1 MYRREDQYRP
11 AQKQMRASLYARRR
25 AAYRRR
31 RWFAVL
37 TIVACIM
44 VGVVS
49 QTGISLPSLMPSNE
63 ELARGGSAVGTDDP
77 ALSADRSLA
86 EGTVLSAGSEPTGP
100 AEETTGQARAETSR
114 DDGAGEKQGG
124 DPPQEQ
130 LSAEDS
136 ADEGS
141 SKEPGPPPTASGEPL
156 NVLILGV
163 DRRPSEA
170 EGAPSRSD
178 TIMLAQVSPGSGRV
192 ELLSVPRD
200 LYVEI
205 EPGVNDRINT
215 AYTYGGVEQA
225 KAVMEGL
232 TGVPIDAHAI
242 IDFQG
247 FEDVIDAMGGVE
259 VDVADEIPP
268 KYKIQ
273 DGPQTLNGEQA
284 LFFARYR
291 GTAGGDLDRI
301 QRQQQLLSALRAK
314 ILHWNTVT
322 TLPSMLK
329 IANENADT
337 DLGLFQAIS
346 LGRALVLRG
355 DDDDL
360 SAVQLKGFPTT
371 LDSGAQVLVPDWEA
385 NEGILQ
391 DFRE

>member
-1 MYRREDQYRP
+1 
-11 AQKQMRASLYARRR
+11 MRSALRHRRR

-31 RWFAVL
+31 RWLAVL
-37 TIVACIM
+37 AVVAGVM
-44 VGVVS
+44 VGVAV
-49 QTGISLPSLMPSNE
+49 QTGVSLPSLMPSNE
-63 ELARGGSAVGTDDP
+63 ELARGGSSGGSAEDP
-77 ALSADRSLA
+77 ALAAERSLP
-86 EGTVLSAGSEPTGP
+86 EGTVLSVGRGPSKSQPGDEPTHQAGGAAADQDA
-100 AEETTGQARAETSR
+100 AEPKE
-114 DDGAGEKQGG
+114 DGVSGE
-124 DPPQEQ
+124 
-130 LSAEDS
+130 
-136 ADEGS
+136 
-141 SKEPGPPPTASGEPL
+141 EPSGEEPSEKPEPPPPASGEPL

-163 DRRPSEA
+163 DRRPSEG
-170 EGAPSRSD
+170 EGASSRSD

-200 LYVEI
+200 LLVEV
-205 EPGVNDRINT
+205 EPGVEDRINT

-301 QRQQQLLSALRAK
+301 ERQQQLLAALRAK
-314 ILHWNTVT
+314 MLRWNTVT
-322 TLPSMLK
+322 TLPSMLR
-329 IANENADT
+329 IANENVDT

-346 LGRALVLRG
+346 LGRALVSRG
-355 DDDDL
+355 GEGDL
-360 SAVQLKGFPTT
+360 TAVQLKGYPET
-371 LDSGAQVLVPDWEA
+371 LPSGAQVLVPDWEA
-385 NEGILQ
+385 NEEILQ

>member
-1 MYRREDQYRP
+1 MRSPRRD
-11 AQKQMRASLYARRR
+11 RRR

-31 RWFAVL
+31 RWLAVL
-37 TIVACIM
+37 AVV
-44 VGVVS
+44 VGVLVGVAV
-49 QTGISLPSLMPSNE
+49 QTGVSLPSLMPSNE
-63 ELARGGSAVGTDDP
+63 ELARGGSSGGSAEDP
-77 ALSADRSLA
+77 ALAAERPLP
-86 EGTVLSAGSEPTGP
+86 EGTVLSAGREPSTPQAGDETTDQAGGAAEDQDAASKEEGT
-100 AEETTGQARAETSR
+100 AEEQSS
-114 DDGAGEKQGG
+114 GE
-124 DPPQEQ
+124 
-130 LSAEDS
+130 
-136 ADEGS
+136 
-141 SKEPGPPPTASGEPL
+141 EPSEKPEPPPPASGGPL

-163 DRRPSEA
+163 DRRPSEG
-170 EGAPSRSD
+170 EGASSRSD

-200 LYVEI
+200 LLVEI
-205 EPGVNDRINT
+205 EPGVEDRINT
-215 AYTYGGVEQA
+215 AYTYGGVEGA

-301 QRQQQLLSALRAK
+301 ERQQQLLAALRAK
-314 ILHWNTVT
+314 MLRWNTVT
-322 TLPSMLK
+322 TLPSMLR
-329 IANENADT
+329 IANENVDT

-346 LGRALVLRG
+346 LGRALVSRG
-355 DDDDL
+355 GEGDL
-360 SAVQLKGFPTT
+360 TAVQLKGYPET
-371 LDSGAQVLVPDWEA
+371 LPSGAQVLVPDWEA
-385 NEGILQ
+385 NEEILQ